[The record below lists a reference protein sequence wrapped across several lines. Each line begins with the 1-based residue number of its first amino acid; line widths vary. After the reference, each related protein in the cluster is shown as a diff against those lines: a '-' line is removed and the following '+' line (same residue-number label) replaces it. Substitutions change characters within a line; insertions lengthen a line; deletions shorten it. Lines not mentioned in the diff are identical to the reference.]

1 MKRFISLFCLAMLGT
16 TLGSSASAQDDEV
29 ASAHMDDAE
38 HCVNL
43 KFIERTD
50 VVDDRNILFYMRTG
64 IVYRNALPHTCP
76 GLEFEEAFLYRASIG
91 RLCDLDTI
99 TVLNDAGFGFMPGAS
114 CGLGMFHPI
123 EKEEIAALKEQGS
136 SH

>member
-16 TLGSSASAQDDEV
+16 TLGSSASAQDEV
-29 ASAHMDDAE
+29 ASAHTDDAE

-43 KFIERTD
+43 KFIDRTD
-50 VVDDRNILFYMRTG
+50 VVDDRNILFYMRNG
-64 IVYRNALPHTCP
+64 VVYRNALPHTCP
-76 GLEFEEAFLYRASIG
+76 GLEFEDAFLYRASIG